1 MLRFLMGV
9 IAIAVLVCGGTP
21 FAYGQKATE
30 MFIPLGQSPGL
41 SNTVT
46 VIGSI
51 KTINAQKRTIDV
63 AGPSRT
69 WNVQITDRTK
79 IWLDKSKLQLANQ
92 DGTFADLRKGQLVE
106 VKYEGKERKDKGPAE
121 WIKIQVSEPSARLDE
136 ARQ

>member
-1 MLRFLMGV
+1 MLKCVIRAVV
-9 IAIAVLVCGGTP
+9 IAVMLWTGMPYAH
-21 FAYGQKATE
+21 GQKATE

-63 AGPSRT
+63 AGPSTT
-69 WNVQITDRTK
+69 WNVQITDRTR
-79 IWLDKSKLQLANQ
+79 IWLDKSKLRLANQ
-92 DGTFADLRKGQLVE
+92 SGTFADLRKGQLVE
-106 VKYEGKERKDKGPAE
+106 VKYEGRERKNKGAAE

-136 ARQ
+136 TRQ